1 MLRTPLRRSE
11 WLSSLTGSEVLLKIE
26 SLQPTFS
33 YKIRGAF
40 NAVVSLAEQGHSA
53 AALVTASAGN
63 HGRALAHAA
72 TAVGLPLTVYVP
84 ERAPRTKLEAI
95 RRAGA
100 ELRTCADYDTAERSA
115 KAHAADGRALFVSPY
130 SHPAVVAGA
139 GTVGLEILEDDPSI
153 ETIIVPVG
161 GGGLIGGVAIAARG
175 LTQGRTQVVGV
186 EAQAS
191 TPFTQGLAAGRIVP
205 VDVKPTL
212 ADGLAGNL
220 DPDTIT
226 FDLVRTLVDRI
237 AVAREEAIRDAM
249 RGLAIEEKLVTE
261 GAGATAVAALLSGD
275 VGLPSGRVAVV
286 VSGGNVDPDTL
297 KSVL

>member
-1 MLRTPLRRSE
+1 
-11 WLSSLTGSEVLLKIE
+11 
-26 SLQPTFS
+26 
-33 YKIRGAF
+33 
-40 NAVVSLAEQGHSA
+40 
-53 AALVTASAGN
+53 
-63 HGRALAHAA
+63 
-72 TAVGLPLTVYVP
+72 VYVP
-84 ERAPRTKLEAI
+84 ERAPRTKVDAI
-95 RRAGA
+95 RQAGA
-100 ELRTCADYDTAERSA
+100 ELRTCADYDSAERSA

-153 ETIIVPVG
+153 ETIVVPVG
-161 GGGLIGGVAIAARG
+161 GGGLIGGVATAARG
-175 LTQGRTQVVGV
+175 LTQGRAHVVGV
-186 EAQAS
+186 EAEAS

-205 VDVKPTL
+205 VEVKPTL

-237 AVAREEAIRDAM
+237 AVVSEDAIRDAM

-275 VGLPSGRVAVV
+275 LRLPSGRVAVV